1 MRKFQ
6 TSCVSLCLCTLVLCV
21 PCVILCMLVCVYLS
35 TQFPSVCSSTTCVL
49 SVSLLSLLSVFSVIT
64 LWLSPLSNVCRLL
77 ANPPPSLTFSPSRMA
92 TTSAAISFIVSQIA
106 SSDGQA
112 CISAL
117 RQVGRNAQGYY
128 CKAIANYSCVG
139 TCLYWSLCNAAT

>member
-1 MRKFQ
+1 MLQ
-6 TSCVSLCLCTLVLCV
+6 CEISNLVVYLCLCTLVLCV
-21 PCVILCMLVCVYLS
+21 PCVILCMLACVCIFKYCIHSFHQYTPVLHVS
-35 TQFPSVCSSTTCVL
+35 SVCL
-49 SVSLLSLLSVFSVIT
+49 SLLSLLSVFPVIT

-77 ANPPPSLTFSPSRMA
+77 ATPPPSLTFSPSRMA

-139 TCLYWSLCNAAT
+139 TCL

>member
-21 PCVILCMLVCVYLS
+21 PCVVLCTLACVCILKYTVSISILQYYMCPQC
-35 TQFPSVCSSTTCVL
+35 
-49 SVSLLSLLSVFSVIT
+49 VSLLSLLSDFSIIT

-117 RQVGRNAQGYY
+117 RQVGGPETIRGPVCRIWLY
-128 CKAIANYSCVG
+128 CCSSGV
-139 TCLYWSLCNAAT
+139 L